1 MASSITSAT
10 LPPRFLL
17 PALSPMWR
25 AAAARVPRK
34 TTTTAAAAATT
45 FRHASTQSGSPSGK
59 TPILEKPARF
69 NPPSHG
75 ARLPRNTGPKHYG
88 GALSDAELR
97 AQSRKHY
104 PGMLPPQG
112 TKAHS
117 FIHSR
122 SIHLIITLGTLT
134 ILAISTFILNFTHT
148 SPFKHLLPE
157 ASEFWSSPRQ
167 FIQTWI
173 RVIQLHEKDR
183 NDKVIAMHTR
193 HTDDVAKREYYR
205 KVHGLD
211 KENPIVNFFKS
222 EEQIEEERKAAAAA
236 AAEEEA
242 LAAANAGDAGSET
255 AGQTKKKWF
264 GIF

>member
-25 AAAARVPRK
+25 AAATRVPR
-34 TTTTAAAAATT
+34 TTTAAATI
-45 FRHASTQSGSPSGK
+45 RNASTKSTSPEGK
-59 TPILEKPARF
+59 PPILEKPARF

-75 ARLPRNTGPKHYG
+75 SRLPRNQGPKHYG

-97 AQSRKHY
+97 AQGQKHY
-104 PGMLPPQG
+104 PSMLPPEG

-117 FIHSR
+117 FIHNR
-122 SIHLIITLGTLT
+122 SIHLFITLGTLT
-134 ILAISTFILNFTHT
+134 VLAISTFMLNFTHT

-157 ASEFWSSPRQ
+157 PSSFWSNPGE
-167 FIQTWI
+167 FIRTWI

-183 NDKVIAMHTR
+183 NEKVIAKHTR
-193 HTDDVAKREYYR
+193 YTDDVAKREYYR

-211 KENPIVNFFKS
+211 KENPIVNLFKS
-222 EEQIEEERKAAAAA
+222 EEQIEEERKAAVAA
-236 AAEEEA
+236 AAEEETM
-242 LAAANAGDAGSET
+242 AAANAGGAGSET
-255 AGQTKKKWF
+255 TGGQTRKKWL